1 MLEDTAPIVEAVFV
15 ITSRSHTVELDDDSD
30 NWRVDCGAWPTAAD
44 LLALVICLGLNAGN
58 GRLH

>member
-1 MLEDTAPIVEAVFV
+1 MEAVFV
-15 ITSRSHTVELDDDSD
+15 ITSRGHTVELDDDSE
-30 NWRVDCGAWPTAAD
+30 NWRVDCGAWPTTAD